1 MNEITWEIP
10 VAVDLFFAG
19 MGAGSFCLGAMAAR
33 KKGPGWDAC
42 SRMASLLAP
51 LSIVIGLSM
60 LVLDLRNKIRF
71 WMTMRVLNI
80 NSPMSIG
87 VWLLSAFFVVSLL
100 FTLFGLPAAVRQKIP
115 WIGKMSVWNRSE
127 WKNPLG
133 IVGILLALGVSVYT
147 GVLLLVSIVPLWRN
161 LCLPLLLFLSAISS
175 GFAGGTLLAMLF
187 LGKEKFSLLE
197 EPLRFVKR
205 SYRAI
210 LPCYL
215 FVALLFVFSLTVSSF
230 SRADAVHL
238 VTGLSGLLWWAGVM
252 GLGIVAPMFF
262 VMKKERIRIRQGWFL
277 FGFVLIGGFLLRIV
291 LVLAGQKAL

>member
-19 MGAGSFCLGAMAAR
+19 MGAGSFCLGAIAAR
-33 KKGPGWDAC
+33 KRGPGWEAC
-42 SRMASLLAP
+42 SRMSSILAP
-51 LSIVIGLSM
+51 LAIVIGLSM
-60 LVLDLRNKIRF
+60 LVLDLRSKTRF

-100 FTLFGLPAAVRQKIP
+100 FTIFGLPAAVRQKIP
-115 WIGKMSVWNRSE
+115 WIGNLSVWNRAE
-127 WKNPLG
+127 WKNTLG
-133 IVGILLALGVSVYT
+133 IIGILLALGVSVYT

-161 LCLPLLLFLSAISS
+161 LSLPLLLFLSAIST
-175 GFAGGTLLAMLF
+175 GFAGGTILAMISVRK
-187 LGKEKFSLLE
+187 GNPDDMK
-197 EPLRFVKR
+197 EPLHFIRR
-205 SYRAI
+205 SYRVI

-215 FVALLFVFSLTVSSF
+215 FVALIFIFSLVFSSF
-230 SRADAVHL
+230 SRTDAMHFI
-238 VTGLSGLLWWAGVM
+238 TGWSGWIWWAGVI
-252 GLGIVAPMFF
+252 GLGIVAPMIL
-262 VMKKERIRIRQGWFL
+262 VMRREGIRVRQGWFL